1 VISSSPVD
9 AGLKSANGGDVCEA
23 ELRRVHSQLAL
34 ANEGVAAKAENIRP
48 ARSAARAA
56 DGPTQADPLTTILNS
71 FQGDF
76 NPIPRRIGYRLGI
89 ILVSFAMIFLPLLYL
104 GLICGVAYLI
114 YLHARYDLAALKSTR
129 SVHAIVF
136 LYGGPIFAGLI
147 LLFFMIKPLLARS
160 PKLARVRVLEPDKE
174 PTLFAFVDRIA
185 DTVGAPEPKQIQVDC
200 EVNASA
206 SFGTGFAG
214 LFGRNLVLTIGMPLV
229 GGFSTEQLAGVL
241 AHELGHFSQ
250 GAGMRFSY
258 VIRAINHWLVRVVY
272 ERDEWDEGLVRYSEE
287 ESRLAPIFWLALFGI
302 FISRVILWVFM
313 ALGHV
318 ISCFLLRHMEYDA
331 DAYEARLVG
340 SDVFEASFRRM
351 ASLEV
356 AANAAHSQAIVSWS
370 KERLPEDIPGLIL
383 FHNNRIPT
391 KLSRLIDK
399 DLKKTKTGFFDT
411 HPCFRDRVDNVRN
424 EDAAGIF
431 HLEEPATVLLNDYPK
446 LCRLVTKDFYRQ
458 MLGKNLKRATFISVQ
473 EAVALEGEMKEAAE
487 K

>member
-1 VISSSPVD
+1 
-9 AGLKSANGGDVCEA
+9 
-23 ELRRVHSQLAL
+23 
-34 ANEGVAAKAENIRP
+34 VAAKAENMEPTRLAAKAG
-48 ARSAARAA
+48 ARSSQAQAENIQPTGPPVKAARL
-56 DGPTQADPLTTILNS
+56 GQAELLTTILNA

-76 NPIPRRIGYRLGI
+76 CPVQRRIGYRLGI
-89 ILVSFAMIFLPLLYL
+89 VLVSLAMILLPLLYL
-104 GLICGVAYLI
+104 GLIGGVAYLI

-129 SVHAIVF
+129 SVYAIVF
-136 LYGGPIFAGLI
+136 LYGGPMFAGLI
-147 LLFFMIKPLLARS
+147 LLFFMIKPLLAGS

-174 PTLFAFVDRIA
+174 PTLFAFVSRIA
-185 DTVGAPEPKQIQVDC
+185 QTVGAPEPKQIQVDC

-287 ESRLAPIFWLALFGI
+287 ESRLAPIFWLALLGI

-340 SDVFEASFRRM
+340 SEVFEATFRRM
-351 ASLEV
+351 ATLEV
-356 AANAAHSQAIVSWS
+356 AANAAHAQAIVSWS

-383 FHNNRIPT
+383 FHNNRIPP

-411 HPCFRDRVDNVRN
+411 HPCFRDRVANVRN
-424 EDAAGIF
+424 GDSEGVF
-431 HLEEPATVLLNDYPK
+431 HLQEPATILLSDYGK

-458 MLGKNLKRATFISVQ
+458 MLGKNLKRATLISVR
-473 EAVALEGEMKEAAE
+473 EAVALEGQMKEAVSSVPDV
-487 K
+487 